1 MHDRSK
7 ELLNTLVV
15 PVAIEKTPEIL
26 GRWLNQFI
34 AEVEPDETDERLRRS
49 FDDRYV
55 SVRPDID
62 GISFLHAALS
72 SVDAVAVDQILNA
85 LASIAEPGDERT
97 KQQRRADTLVDLLCG
112 RISNGW
118 HTDFDTNTDT
128 DDHLDD
134 NPPEGARARE
144 SDKAGGNKSAAAGG
158 HRSGQSGAGLDLA
171 NGESGP
177 RPSRSRSTRRR
188 IQPSRGGP
196 SPCHC

>member
-1 MHDRSK
+1 MHEESK

-62 GISFLHAALS
+62 GISFLHGALS

-85 LASIAEPGDERT
+85 LASVAEPGDERT
-97 KQQRRADTLVDLLCG
+97 KQQCRADALVDVLCG

-118 HTDFDTNTDT
+118 HTGYDTNTDT

-134 NPPEGARARE
+134 HPADQIPARVWRRR
-144 SDKAGGNKSAAAGG
+144 GM
-158 HRSGQSGAGLDLA
+158 
-171 NGESGP
+171 GP
-177 RPSRSRSTRRR
+177 QQRTRPRGTSRSPTS
-188 IQPSRGGP
+188 
-196 SPCHC
+196 